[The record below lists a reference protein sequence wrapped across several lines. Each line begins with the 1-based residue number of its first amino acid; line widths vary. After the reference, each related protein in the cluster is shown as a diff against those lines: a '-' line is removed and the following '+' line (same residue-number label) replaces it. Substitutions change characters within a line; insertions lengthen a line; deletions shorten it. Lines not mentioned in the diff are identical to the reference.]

1 MLLAFRIQH
10 VLAVSVITGAA
21 ATIDSDSRPT
31 FDAYT
36 YKENEFCAEATYDN
50 NATTI
55 QEAVTKCSNDPNC
68 AAIEDRFGDGKA
80 PIGLC
85 KKYKGK
91 LSGSGSYLL
100 RRGNNK
106 LEMILRMVVEFLKNI
121 SPCKL
126 T

>member
-10 VLAVSVITGAA
+10 ILAVSVIAGAA

-68 AAIEDRFGDGKA
+68 AAIEDRFGDGKT

-106 LEMILRMVVEFLKNI
+106 LEMILRMVVE
-121 SPCKL
+121 
-126 T
+126 